1 MIKLRISYRW
11 CSGKKSTCQCRRH
24 RLDPWVGKFPWRR
37 KWQPTPVFLPEK
49 SHGQRSLVDHTP
61 WGQRDFKVVKLSF
74 KETWF
79 YFPGGSVAK
88 NPPANTG
95 DSGSNSGSGRSSGDG
110 IGKLPGKSYE
120 QRSLVGYSPWGQKR
134 VRYDLVTKQ
143 QMTILR
149 KVYNLI
155 FYILL
160 SDNIFLKL

>member
-49 SHGQRSLVDHTP
+49 SHGQRSLVDHIP

>member
-1 MIKLRISYRW
+1 MVKNLPA
-11 CSGKKSTCQCRRH
+11 KCRRH

-37 KWQPTPVFLPEK
+37 KRQPTPVFLTEK
-49 SHGQRSLVDHTP
+49 SHGQKSLVGHIP

-88 NPPANTG
+88 NPPANTW
-95 DSGSNSGSGRSSGDG
+95 DSGSNSGSGRSSGAG
-110 IGKLPGKSYE
+110 IGKCLENPMNRGAWWATVHAVNKES
-120 QRSLVGYSPWGQKR
+120 
-134 VRYDLVTKQ
+134 VRYDLVTEE
-143 QMTILR
+143 QMTILQ

-160 SDNIFLKL
+160 SDNIFWKL